1 MVPVTTPTEAETHI
15 GLGCGVNWG
24 QKLGHMASVIPK
36 PKPKAK
42 CIPKVVI

>member
-1 MVPVTTPTEAETHI
+1 
-15 GLGCGVNWG
+15 
-24 QKLGHMASVIPK
+24 MASVIPK